1 MATFN
6 PNLKQL
12 ANLFACIDQGHF
24 PLKMSFELGYKTQ
37 LNVDLSNISF
47 KSPDPNLFNCSLKDD
62 LSQQSFSSDS
72 KHNYY
77 TYDLSSPEQQVN
89 YLQEANYDV
98 TPETG
103 RKINKVNHF
112 EICQKYGY
120 PKPIKGQ
127 GLK

>member
-12 ANLFACIDQGHF
+12 ANLFACIDQGQF

-47 KSPDPNLFNCSLKDD
+47 KSPDPNLFNVSLKDD
-62 LSQQSFSSDS
+62 LSQQSVSSDS

-77 TYDLSSPEQQVN
+77 TYDLSSPE
-89 YLQEANYDV
+89 
-98 TPETG
+98 
-103 RKINKVNHF
+103 
-112 EICQKYGY
+112 
-120 PKPIKGQ
+120 
-127 GLK
+127 